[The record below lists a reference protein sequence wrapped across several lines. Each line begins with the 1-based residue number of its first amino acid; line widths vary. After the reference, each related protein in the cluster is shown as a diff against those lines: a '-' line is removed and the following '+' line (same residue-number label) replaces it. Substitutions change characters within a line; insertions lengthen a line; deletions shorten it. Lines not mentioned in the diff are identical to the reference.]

1 MASSIRTFLHYR
13 NVVVLAFGN
22 MIVMFG
28 FSMFSP
34 LMPVYLLPIVG
45 GTLFVVGL
53 FTSMF
58 SLMRA
63 LLQPFTGRISDKIGR
78 KKMIVPA
85 LFSYSLVAYLYSTA
99 TTAFEFIGYR
109 AVQGI
114 SSSTL
119 WPASDALISDTVPT
133 GERARALGAVSMSYQ
148 VGTLIAPAIGGLVA
162 YAWGFKEVF
171 YVCAL
176 LALAGGV
183 SSLLLLR
190 EPKKGGAKQQARNP
204 VPPSGANE
212 NNSSVLRMSKVQAS
226 SEQKLDFIQR
236 RRVVRFLGLT
246 NLLLMMTFSM
256 IDVILAILIMYYYGG
271 TLLEVGII
279 YMAFGLAG
287 ALAAVIGGSWADKR
301 GKRRIL
307 LLSTAL
313 SILFWPALIAANTIA
328 ALLEVNALIILVVIM
343 TLFSFVGTIG
353 GPSVSA
359 LMADLTPPEKRGAAF
374 GFLGMCNDLGMVIGP
389 IIGGL
394 LADFVNTSLNLGLLG
409 GLQSIFIMNG
419 FIAVVAT
426 LMILIGVREPK
437 TRY

>member
-1 MASSIRTFLHYR
+1 MASSIKTFLHYR

-22 MIVMFG
+22 LVVMFG

-34 LMPVYLLPIVG
+34 LMPIYLLPIVG
-45 GTLFVVGL
+45 GALFIVGL
-53 FTSMF
+53 FTSLF

-63 LLQPFTGRISDKIGR
+63 LLQPFTGRLSDKIGR

-85 LFSYSLVAYLYSTA
+85 LFSYSFVAYLYSTA

-133 GERARALGAVSMSYQ
+133 RERARALGAVSMTYQ

-176 LALAGGV
+176 LSLAGGV
-183 SSLLLLR
+183 ASLLFLR
-190 EPKKGGAKQQARNP
+190 EPRKAVTKQQPNNP
-204 VPPSGANE
+204 VSQVEGNQTDPSVVDKAKGQ
-212 NNSSVLRMSKVQAS
+212 VS
-226 SEQKLDFIQR
+226 SEQQFDLRQS
-236 RRVVRFLGLT
+236 RRVIRFLGLT
-246 NLLLMMTFSM
+246 SSLVMMTFSM
-256 IDVILAILIMYYYGG
+256 IEIILPILIIYYYGG
-271 TLLEVGII
+271 TMLDVGLI
-279 YMAFGLAG
+279 YVSFGLAG
-287 ALAAVIGGSWADKR
+287 ALAAVMGGSLADKHGR
-301 GKRRIL
+301 RRIL
-307 LLSTAL
+307 LTTTAL
-313 SILFWPALIAANTIA
+313 SVMFWPAFLVINMLSAFFA
-328 ALLEVNALIILVVIM
+328 VNALLVFVVIM
-343 TLFSFVGTIG
+343 TLFSFVGTMG

-359 LMADLTPPEKRGAAF
+359 LVADLTPPEKRGANF
-374 GFLGMCNDLGMVIGP
+374 GFLGMCNDLGLVIGP

-409 GLQSIFIMNG
+409 GLQALFIMNA
-419 FIAVVAT
+419 FITTIAT
-426 LMILIGVREPK
+426 LVILVGVREPK
-437 TRY
+437 KRY